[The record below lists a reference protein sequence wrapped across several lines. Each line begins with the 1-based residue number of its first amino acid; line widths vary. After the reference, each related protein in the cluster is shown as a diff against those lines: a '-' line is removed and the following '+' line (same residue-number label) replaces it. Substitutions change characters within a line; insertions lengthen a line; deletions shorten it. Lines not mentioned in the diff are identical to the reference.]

1 MRIHYAKPA
10 IAALLAASL
19 TGCVTAPTVMP
30 HAASA
35 QYPNLHRALENT
47 SIVDHWKSCS
57 GGWGNHYRECQTEFI
72 NQSVGPAPLLVA
84 AVGAKNLPTSMRPLN
99 DVMDIGDVVNGATM
113 AGMGGLAAGSIGLG
127 LLGLLSGG
135 ASPGLSGL
143 HRFESGNY
151 FYAVRFEPTRAA
163 ANATIPSAAMLEV
176 QVPARFNGIVV
187 GHTSYQFD
195 GTTWEAHEERWV
207 TGSGSFGIFYRAHP
221 KANDAVV
228 QPFAVW
234 NTRMKP
240 LMKAY
245 ALTDQWR
252 WADGTTGKEHDA
264 KIKALSAAYPDWTF
278 VMLKSWNATLI
289 CVSGLCHTGQNVQGQ

>member
-10 IAALLAASL
+10 IVALLAASL

-30 HAASA
+30 HAASV

-47 SIVDHWKSCS
+47 SIVDHWKGCS
-57 GGWGNHYRECQTEFI
+57 GSWGRYYRECQTEFI
-72 NQSVGPAPLLVA
+72 NQSVGPAPLLAA
-84 AVGAKNLPTSMRPLN
+84 AVGSTHRPTNMRSLN
-99 DVMDIGDVVNGATM
+99 TLMDIGGLFLGSVVPDF
-113 AGMGGLAAGSIGLG
+113 GGGPRAK
-127 LLGLLSGG
+127 
-135 ASPGLSGL
+135 LSGL

-151 FYAVRFEPTRAA
+151 FYAVRFEPTRSV
-163 ANATIPSAAMLEV
+163 ANAMITNAAMLEV

-187 GHTSYQFD
+187 GHTSYQFG

-221 KANDAVV
+221 KENDVVV

-252 WADGTTGKEHDA
+252 WANGTTGKERDA
-264 KIKALSAAYPDWTF
+264 KIKALSATYPDWAF
-278 VMLKSWNATLI
+278 VMLKSLNATLI
-289 CVSGLCHTGQNVQGQ
+289 CVSGLCHTGQNVQG